1 MYSYAP
7 AAIKPAEGV
16 VSLDPGQGLLVLV
29 VWFVVLFA
37 IGAILLKRR
46 DA

>member
-7 AAIKPAEGV
+7 AAPTPTEGV
-16 VSLDPGQGLLVLV
+16 VSLDPGQGLLVLAI
-29 VWFVVLFA
+29 WFVVVFV